1 MYINDPYFPLIYNK
15 ILYWSKKKNSIFL
28 MKYKQHP
35 YFASISAFN
44 KSCTG
49 RLSSQSSIVSRNF
62 PLKRLPY
69 NNNKSPPN
77 VALYEAMY
85 SRMDQKNL
93 WKTALKKLK
102 FMMGLNRPYH
112 LKFFNGCL
120 PQILLR
126 YTDASFLNKLSHIIA
141 V

>member
-1 MYINDPYFPLIYNK
+1 MYINDPYFPLIYDK

-28 MKYKQHP
+28 MKYNQHP

-69 NNNKSPPN
+69 NNNKS
-77 VALYEAMY
+77 L
-85 SRMDQKNL
+85 
-93 WKTALKKLK
+93 
-102 FMMGLNRPYH
+102 H
-112 LKFFNGCL
+112 LM
-120 PQILLR
+120 LR
-126 YTDASFLNKLSHIIA
+126 YMKQRIQEWTKKICGRQPLKNWSLWWD
-141 V
+141 